1 MLRASNFGFS
11 DKLLMFTVKQHHF
24 HPDNWY
30 GSVELSLDGETM
42 MNAAEK
48 VLDRNTLK
56 GKVDSLRKAGKR
68 VVFTNGCFDLIH
80 IGHIHLL
87 QKAREQGDC
96 LIVAVNSD
104 SSVQQIKELGR
115 PVMPEGQ
122 RAEVVAALGCVDWVT
137 IFAEPDPLV
146 LIRLLKPDVLVKG
159 TDWSE
164 EEIVGAPDV
173 REAGGQVLRIQL
185 EPGVST
191 SALIKRIRSR

>member
-1 MLRASNFGFS
+1 
-11 DKLLMFTVKQHHF
+11 
-24 HPDNWY
+24 
-30 GSVELSLDGETM
+30 

-56 GKVDSLRKAGKR
+56 EKVDSLRQAGNR

-80 IGHIHLL
+80 IGHIRLL
-87 QKAREQGDC
+87 QKAKEKGDF
-96 LIVAVNSD
+96 LVVAVNSD
-104 SSVQQIKELGR
+104 GSVRQIKEPGR
-115 PVMPEGQ
+115 PLMPEGQ

-137 IFAEPDPLV
+137 IFAEPDPLA

-173 REAGGQVLRIQL
+173 IEAGGQVLRIQL

-191 SALIKRIRSR
+191 SALIKRIRST

>member
-1 MLRASNFGFS
+1 
-11 DKLLMFTVKQHHF
+11 
-24 HPDNWY
+24 
-30 GSVELSLDGETM
+30 

-164 EEIVGAPDV
+164 EEIVGAPIVGAPDV

-185 EPGVST
+185 EPGIST

>member
-1 MLRASNFGFS
+1 
-11 DKLLMFTVKQHHF
+11 
-24 HPDNWY
+24 
-30 GSVELSLDGETM
+30 

-56 GKVDSLRKAGKR
+56 EKVDSLRKAEKR
-68 VVFTNGCFDLIH
+68 VVFANGCFDLIH

-87 QKAREQGDC
+87 QQAREQGDC
-96 LIVAVNSD
+96 LVVAVNSD
-104 SSVQQIKELGR
+104 SSVRQIKEPGR
-115 PVMPEGQ
+115 PVVPEGQ

-173 REAGGQVLRIQL
+173 IEAGGQVLRIPL
-185 EPGVST
+185 VPEIST
-191 SALIKRIRSR
+191 SVILEKVRTTAPSKKTKEQA

>member
-1 MLRASNFGFS
+1 
-11 DKLLMFTVKQHHF
+11 
-24 HPDNWY
+24 
-30 GSVELSLDGETM
+30 

-56 GKVDSLRKAGKR
+56 EKVDSLRKAGER
-68 VVFTNGCFDLIH
+68 VVFANGCFDLIH

-87 QKAREQGDC
+87 QQAREQGDC
-96 LIVAVNSD
+96 LVVAVNSD
-104 SSVQQIKELGR
+104 SSVRQIKEPGR
-115 PVMPEGQ
+115 PVVPEGQ

-173 REAGGQVLRIQL
+173 IEAGGQVLRIPL
-185 EPGVST
+185 VPEIST
-191 SALIKRIRSR
+191 SVMVERMHSAFRKEDK

>member
-1 MLRASNFGFS
+1 
-11 DKLLMFTVKQHHF
+11 
-24 HPDNWY
+24 
-30 GSVELSLDGETM
+30 M

-164 EEIVGAPDV
+164 EEIVGAPEV
-173 REAGGQVLRIQL
+173 REAGGQVLRIPL
-185 EPGVST
+185 VPEIST
-191 SALIKRIRSR
+191 SGILEKIRTTATSKKTKEQA